1 MGKVT
6 ILDKDGNE
14 KELETVPSYEEK
26 PADAHEGSGLH
37 SILQDYMGDKDGDED
52 GKTNK
57 GAGDEDGATEDGDK
71 DDEAKRKKAEA
82 AQKLLDGDTD
92 GDEEE
97 DGKGKGKDGDGD
109 GDDPSTSDKDKDGKL
124 KNVSSEF
131 DELGEA
137 ELRQKAIVGKATLLE
152 KDNKIKELETTLK
165 TTQSSLSALQ
175 KDGVGDSEVT
185 EFLKGLRTDFSG
197 TVNKYREKYGIP
209 DNNVLL
215 TQMGGG
221 ATQAKNARL
230 KQFIDAD
237 LKPKIEKDFK
247 LDKGTFKY
255 DDTAGR
261 ADPESASYAFIKGL
275 EAKEAELDNAD
286 SALKLKEKETF
297 DLMVTRQATDKQW
310 YADKYYG
317 GDLTKVEEVVTNL
330 NAIPAKIA
338 SGELKPED
346 HPLSLRYVLRGYNY
360 EAHAKAEV
368 DAAIEG
374 LKVQLKELGVTFP
387 DGMELPTDLTKLKKK
402 EVKGDDKPF
411 KIKQSEHSPMALS
424 IEATLNN

>member
-6 ILDKDGNE
+6 IENKDGTE
-14 KELETVPSYEEK
+14 TELETVPSYEEK

-37 SILQDYMGDKDGDED
+37 SILQDYMGDKDDKANKGTGDED
-52 GKTNK
+52 R
-57 GAGDEDGATEDGDK
+57 ATEDGVE
-71 DDEAKRKKAEA
+71 DDEAKRKKAEI
-82 AQKLLDGDTD
+82 AQKLLDSNTD
-92 GDEEE
+92 GDDE
-97 DGKGKGKDGDGD
+97 
-109 GDDPSTSDKDKDGKL
+109 KDKDGDRDDTSAGDKDKNEKL
-124 KNVSSEF
+124 KNVPSEF

-137 ELRQKAIVGKATLLE
+137 ELRQNAIVGKATLIE

-165 TTQSSLSALQ
+165 TAQSSLSALQ

-185 EFLKGLRTDFSG
+185 NFLKGLRTDFSG

-230 KQFIDAD
+230 KQFIDAE
-237 LKPKIEKDFK
+237 LKPKIEKEFK
-247 LDKGTFKY
+247 LEKGTFKY
-255 DDTAGR
+255 DDITGR

-275 EAKEAELDNAD
+275 ETKEAELDNAD

-297 DLMVTRQATDKQW
+297 DLMVTRQTTDKKW

-330 NAIPAKIA
+330 NSIPAKIA
-338 SGELKPED
+338 KGELKPED

-368 DAAIEG
+368 DAAIDN
-374 LKVQLKELGVTFP
+374 LKVQLKEMGVTFP
-387 DGMELPTDLTKLKKK
+387 DGMELPTDLTKIKKK

-411 KIKQSEHSPMALS
+411 KIKQSEHSPMAAS